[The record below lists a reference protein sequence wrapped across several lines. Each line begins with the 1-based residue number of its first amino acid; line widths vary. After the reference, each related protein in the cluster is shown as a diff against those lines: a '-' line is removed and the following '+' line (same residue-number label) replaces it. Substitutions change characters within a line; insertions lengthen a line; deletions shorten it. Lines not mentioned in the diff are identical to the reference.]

1 VTVYVL
7 ILPFLTKF
15 HLESGSLQLDFK
27 EALERVFLR
36 NIDKWAE
43 DNLSENLAV
52 KRYNRLKVD

>member
-1 VTVYVL
+1 VTVYIL

-15 HLESGSLQLDFK
+15 HPESGSLQLDFK
-27 EALERVFLR
+27 EGLERVFLR

-52 KRYNRLKVD
+52 KRYNR